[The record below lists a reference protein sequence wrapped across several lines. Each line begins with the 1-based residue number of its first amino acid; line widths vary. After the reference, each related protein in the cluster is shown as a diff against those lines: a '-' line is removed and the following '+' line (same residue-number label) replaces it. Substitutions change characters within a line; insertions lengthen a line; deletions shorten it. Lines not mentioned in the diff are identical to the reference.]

1 MSRDD
6 RRVTIALYALAVCLF
21 CGGQYIYVPTL
32 PPYVQSKTANLALVG
47 FVLSMYGF
55 WQAAVRVPLGIAADW
70 VGWYKPFVSVGLMLS
85 GIGALTLGT
94 ATGVEGLAAGRAMT
108 GISAGAWVLLVVT
121 FSALFPPHE
130 AVRASALLTLFNSLG
145 RILATSVTGFLNDW
159 GGYSLAF
166 FVATGLGLFSAV
178 IVLPIHEPRRAS
190 QRGSVASIGRLMLRR
205 DVLLPSLLSALSQYV
220 NWGVAYGFLPVL
232 AKQFGATNIGLS
244 MLTTLQIGMFTL
256 GNVFATWSARR
267 IRAER
272 LVFLGLVGLSV
283 GVAGAAVV
291 SSLPLLFA
299 MQACIGLAMGVTYP
313 VLMGMSIQNVT
324 GTERATAMGW
334 HQAIYAIGMFAGPA
348 FSGGIADALGIQ
360 PMFAATAGACLV
372 LGLIGTRAL
381 VKDEG

>member
-1 MSRDD
+1 M
-6 RRVTIALYALAVCLF
+6 
-21 CGGQYIYVPTL
+21 
-32 PPYVQSKTANLALVG
+32 
-47 FVLSMYGF
+47 
-55 WQAAVRVPLGIAADW
+55 
-70 VGWYKPFVSVGLMLS
+70 S

-334 HQAIYAIGMFAGPA
+334 HQAIYEIGMFAGPA

-360 PMFAATAGACLV
+360 PMFAATSGACLV